1 VIHRKAE
8 AGKLLDSVRQENR
21 GGKMRVKRI
30 GRGLRTVALVST
42 VIPLACSPVVAQG
55 SVEEVWQM
63 EESYWDFVKARDFEG
78 YLRLWHEDFVGW
90 QCAEPEPGGVEGI
103 GDWVRD
109 LRDDDAEVSYELRR
123 EAVQPFGP
131 TVVVHYAVRWTFRYP
146 DGQIVGNETWRKI
159 THTWIKVDGRWWI
172 AGGMCADLAEL
183 G

>member
-1 VIHRKAE
+1 MPVSSVHRWRKA
-8 AGKLLDSVRQENR
+8 ASLG
-21 GGKMRVKRI
+21 
-30 GRGLRTVALVST
+30 AT
-42 VIPLACSPVVAQG
+42 VIPLFVSPVAAQEPG
-55 SVEEVWQM
+55 DEVWQM
-63 EESYWDFVKARDFEG
+63 EESYWETVKARDFEG
-78 YLRLWHEDFVGW
+78 YLRLWHDDFVGW

-109 LRDDDAEVSYELRR
+109 LRDEDVEVSYELRR

-159 THTWIKVDGRWWI
+159 THTWIKVDGRWLI
-172 AGGMCADLAEL
+172 AGGMCADLGEF